1 MWGRREMTEACDLPA
16 VEARRLIGARKL
28 SPVELLASCR
38 ARIGAVNHAVKA
50 VTDTIWPRAEAE
62 AKAAEAAVMRGEA
75 LPALHGLPLGVKD
88 LDDAEGLINSYGSR
102 IFATNRPASD
112 DPMVARCRGAGAI
125 VVGKTNVP
133 EFGAGANSNNPV
145 YGPSGNPFD
154 PTRIPGGSSGGSAV
168 ALATGMLPI
177 CTGSDG
183 GGSLRIPAAFC
194 GVVGFRPS
202 PGLVPTDRRGQ
213 GWNMIPTLGPMGRD
227 VADTCLLLSAQAGF
241 DAMDPLSRPID
252 GAVFRDPSPR
262 DPATLRVGFT
272 EDWGT
277 CPVDAGIAATF
288 RARIAKLRPLF
299 KVCEAVA
306 PDMGRAHEAFGVL
319 RAAGMLHGQRANY
332 TDPAKRALLGPN
344 MIANYEEGLQYSA
357 ADVAWAQGEQTRIY
371 RAVQHVFESYDLI
384 LSPTLA
390 VPPFPW
396 SQLYQNE
403 INGVRLNTYFHWF
416 SLTYMI
422 SLTGNPS
429 LSMPMGLEPSGTP
442 FGMMVTGPAAADL
455 ATLRAALGIEM
466 AVAGEAELCRP
477 VPDIAKLMQAPRIT
491 DEYKVS
497 TPPLDVRRWA
507 G

>member
-1 MWGRREMTEACDLPA
+1 MSEPCDLTA

-38 ARIGAVNHAVKA
+38 ARIDLVNHAVKG
-50 VTDTIWPRAEAE
+50 VTDTIWPRAIRE
-62 AKAAEAAVMRGEA
+62 AKAAEKAVMRGDN
-75 LPALHGLPLGVKD
+75 LPPLHGLPLGVKD
-88 LDDAEGLINSYGSR
+88 LDDAEGLINSYGSK
-102 IFATNRPASD
+102 IFAKNRAKTD
-112 DPMVARCRGAGAI
+112 DPMVARCRADGAI

-154 PTRIPGGSSGGSAV
+154 PKRIPGGSSGGSAV

-202 PGLVPTDRRGQ
+202 PGLVPTARKGQ
-213 GWNMIPTLGPMGRD
+213 GWNMISTLGPMGRN
-227 VADTCLLLSAQAGF
+227 VADTCLLLSAQAAF
-241 DAMDPLSRPID
+241 DPMDPLSRRID
-252 GAVFRDPSPR
+252 GAAFRNPMPR
-262 DPATLRVGFT
+262 DPATLRVGYT

-277 CPVDAGIAATF
+277 CPVDTSIAKTF
-288 RARIAKLRPLF
+288 RARIGKLKKLF
-299 KVCEAVA
+299 KSCEPIA

-332 TDPAKRALLGPN
+332 SDPKKRALLGPN

-357 ADVAWAQGEQTRIY
+357 ADLAWAQGEQTRIH
-371 RAVQHVFESYDLI
+371 RAVQKVFETYDLI
-384 LSPTLA
+384 LSPTVA

-396 SQLYQNE
+396 SELYQNE
-403 INGVRLNTYFHWF
+403 INGRRMKTYFEWF

-429 LSMPMGLEPSGTP
+429 LSLPMGLEPSGTP
-442 FGMMVTGPAAADL
+442 FGMMITGPAVADL
-455 ATLRAALGIEM
+455 ETLRAALGIEM
-466 AVAGEAELCRP
+466 AVAGDSELCRP
-477 VPDIAKLMQAPRIT
+477 VPDIGALAKAAKIT

-497 TPPLDVRRWA
+497 TPPLDVQAWA
-507 G
+507 GVPG

>member
-1 MWGRREMTEACDLPA
+1 MTEPCDLTA
-16 VEARRLIGARKL
+16 VEARRQIGARQL

-38 ARIGAVNHAVKA
+38 ARIDAVNHAVKA
-50 VTDTIWPRAEAE
+50 VTDTIWPRALKE
-62 AKAAEAAVMRGEA
+62 AKAAEAAVMRGDD
-75 LPALHGLPLGVKD
+75 LPPLHGVPLGVKD

-102 IFATNRPASD
+102 IFARNRSKSD
-112 DPMVARCRGAGAI
+112 DPMVAACRAAGAI
-125 VVGKTNVP
+125 VVAKTNVP

-213 GWNMIPTLGPMGRD
+213 GWNMIPTLGPMGRT

-241 DAMDPLSRPID
+241 NPMDPLSRPID
-252 GAVFRDPSPR
+252 PASFRNPTPR
-262 DPATLRVGFT
+262 DPTTLRVAYT
-272 EDWGT
+272 EDWGI
-277 CPVDAGIAATF
+277 CPVDSRIGKTF
-288 RARIAKLRPLF
+288 QDRIARLKPMFRRCDP
-299 KVCEAVA
+299 VT
-306 PDMGRAHEAFGVL
+306 PDMGRAHEAFGIL
-319 RAAGMLHGQRANY
+319 RATGMLHSQRANY
-332 TDPAKRALLGPN
+332 TDPKKRALLGPN
-344 MIANYEEGLQYSA
+344 MIANYEEGLAYTA
-357 ADVAWAQGEQTRIY
+357 ADVAWAQAEQTRIY
-371 RAVQHVFESYDLI
+371 RAVQRVFAEYDLI

-390 VPPFPW
+390 IPPFKW

-403 INGVRLNTYFHWF
+403 INGQRLPTYYRWF

-429 LSMPMGLEPSGTP
+429 LSLPMGLEPSGTP
-442 FGMMVTGPAAADL
+442 FGMMITGPAAQDRE
-455 ATLRAALGIEM
+455 TLRAALGIEQ
-466 AVAGEAELCRP
+466 ANAADPNLCRP
-477 VPDIAKLMQAPRIT
+477 LPDLAKLAKAPKIT
-491 DEYKVS
+491 DEYNVT
-497 TPPLDVRRWA
+497 TPPLDPRPWA
-507 G
+507 GIPA

>member
-1 MWGRREMTEACDLPA
+1 MTEPCDLSA
-16 VEARRLIGARKL
+16 VEARRMIGARQL

-38 ARIGAVNHAVKA
+38 ARIDAVNHAVKA
-50 VTDTIWPRAEAE
+50 VTDTIWPRAVRE
-62 AKAAEAAVMRGEA
+62 AKAAEQAVMRGDD
-75 LPALHGLPLGVKD
+75 LPALHGLPMGVKD

-102 IFATNRPASD
+102 IFAKNRVTRD
-112 DPMVARCRGAGAI
+112 DQMVARCRAAGAI

-154 PTRIPGGSSGGSAV
+154 PARIPGGSSGGSAV
-168 ALATGMLPI
+168 ALATNMLPI

-202 PGLVPTDRRGQ
+202 PGLVPTDKRGQ
-213 GWNMIPTLGPMGRD
+213 GWNMIPTLGPMGRT
-227 VADTCLLLSAQAGF
+227 VEDTCLLLSAQAAF

-252 GAVFRDPSPR
+252 GGMFVNPR
-262 DPATLRVGFT
+262 AADLSRLRVAYT

-277 CPVDAGIAATF
+277 CPVDDSIRKTF
-288 RARIAKLRPLF
+288 RARIAKLKKLF
-299 KVCEAVA
+299 RACDKVTPE
-306 PDMGRAHEAFGVL
+306 MGFAHEAFGVL
-319 RAAGMLHGQRANY
+319 RATGMLNSQKANY
-332 TDPAKRALLGPN
+332 NDPKKRKLLGPN
-344 MIANYEEGLQYSA
+344 IVANYEEGLQYA
-357 ADVAWAQGEQTRIY
+357 ADDVSWAQAEQTRVY
-371 RAVQHVFESYDLI
+371 RAVQRVFEGYDLI
-384 LSPTLA
+384 LSPTVA

-403 INGVRLNTYFHWF
+403 VGGERMSTYYRWF

-429 LSMPMGLEPSGTP
+429 LSLPMGLEPSGTP
-442 FGMMVTGPAAADL
+442 FGMMITGPAARDL
-455 ATLRAALGIEM
+455 FTLRAALGIEQ
-466 AVAGEAELCRP
+466 AVADDADMRRP
-477 VPDIAKLMQAPRIT
+477 VPDIAKLKKAPKIT

-497 TPPLDVRRWA
+497 TPPLDSKPWA
-507 G
+507 GIPT